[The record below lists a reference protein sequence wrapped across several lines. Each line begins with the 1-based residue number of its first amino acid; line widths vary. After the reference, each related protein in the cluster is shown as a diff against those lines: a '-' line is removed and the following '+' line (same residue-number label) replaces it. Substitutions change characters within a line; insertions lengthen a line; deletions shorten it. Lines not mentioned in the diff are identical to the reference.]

1 MVVVLDETEGMTR
14 NSMILARKDLD
25 PALQEN
31 IRQVLLAMD
40 QNPEGMAILEENGAV
55 NFIQLQGESELVW
68 VRAQEMYQLIP
79 D

>member
-1 MVVVLDETEGMTR
+1 MVRMATASTR
-14 NSMILARKDLD
+14 YGR
-25 PALQEN
+25 ALQDN

-55 NFIQLQGESELVW
+55 NFIQFQGESELVW
-68 VRAQEMYQLIP
+68 ARAQEMYQSIQ

>member
-1 MVVVLDETEGMTR
+1 MTR

-40 QNPEGMAILEENGAV
+40 QNPVGMAILEENGAV
-55 NFIQLQGESELVW
+55 NFIQFQGGSELVW
-68 VRAQEMYQLIP
+68 AKAQEMYQLIQ

>member
-1 MVVVLDETEGMTR
+1 MDASNPGVLTVLDETEGMTR

-40 QNPEGMAILEENGAV
+40 QNPVGMAILEENGAF
-55 NFIQLQGESELVW
+55 NFIRLQGES
-68 VRAQEMYQLIP
+68 
-79 D
+79 

>member
-25 PALQEN
+25 PALREN

-55 NFIQLQGESELVW
+55 NFIRFQGESELVW
-68 VRAQEMYQLIP
+68 ARAQEMYQLIQ